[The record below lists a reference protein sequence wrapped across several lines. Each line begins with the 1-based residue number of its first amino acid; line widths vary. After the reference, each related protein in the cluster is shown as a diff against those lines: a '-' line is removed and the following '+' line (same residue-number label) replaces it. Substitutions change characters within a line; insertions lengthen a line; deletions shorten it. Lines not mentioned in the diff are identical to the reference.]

1 MINDTKTKTVMEQAN
16 ILIID
21 DDPSKMEIIKSIL
34 EELDQNIISCN
45 SGRDGLRI
53 LLKKE
58 IAVILL
64 DVNMPGKDGFETAA
78 LIHDRPQ
85 TAPIPILFITAYNQT
100 VIDVLKGYSV
110 GTVDYIFTPFDPL
123 ILKSKVK
130 VFVDLFNYSRQT
142 KLQSDQL
149 HKQIE
154 EIEILNRKLIEVN
167 ENLEAFTSSV
177 SHDLR
182 APLRHIADF
191 VDLLKKEGKGSLEGK
206 MLVYMNIIVN
216 SAIKMGKLIE
226 ELLQFS
232 RLSRVEIKKTMV
244 NTAIL
249 VQSVILENKTEIEKY
264 QSIIVIEELPT
275 VFSDGAMLKQ
285 VFENLISNAIKYS
298 SKKEHPVITIGS
310 VMENSFTRFFI
321 TDNGAGF
328 DMESASHLFGIFQRL
343 HPESEFEGLGL
354 GLANVKRIVEKHG
367 GTVMADGKVG
377 QGATFSFTIPETKNK
392 Q

>member
-1 MINDTKTKTVMEQAN
+1 
-16 ILIID
+16 
-21 DDPSKMEIIKSIL
+21 
-34 EELDQNIISCN
+34 
-45 SGRDGLRI
+45 
-53 LLKKE
+53 
-58 IAVILL
+58 
-64 DVNMPGKDGFETAA
+64 MPGKDGFETAA

-343 HPESEFEGLGL
+343 HPESEFEGLGI

-367 GTVMADGKVG
+367 GTVAAEGKVG
-377 QGATFSFTIPETKNK
+377 QGATFCFTIPEIIK
-392 Q
+392 